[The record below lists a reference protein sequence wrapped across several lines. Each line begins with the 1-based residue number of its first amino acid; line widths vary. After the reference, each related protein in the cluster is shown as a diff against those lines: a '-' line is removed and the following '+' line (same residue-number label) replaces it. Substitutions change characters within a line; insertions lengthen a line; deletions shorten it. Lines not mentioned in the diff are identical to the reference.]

1 MARLLRL
8 LPASLRG
15 KQRLARWLLNWHPGM
30 RGPLCIPTRHGHRIH
45 VPNAQEPIAFSLL
58 ISGDYEPEVL
68 ALLQRRL
75 QPGDTAL
82 DIGANVGVFTL
93 PLATCVGGG
102 GKVIAVEASPPVFK
116 YLDRNVRESQLTNI
130 LPHHAAAADQMGE
143 VSFFEAPAHSF
154 GMSGLGNLAGSTTH
168 RVLARTVDEIVSA
181 AGCERVAAM
190 KVDVEGFEVL
200 VFKGARGLIER
211 RELNFIVFEF
221 LDWAEAR
228 VPGGKPGDA
237 QRYLRDSGFQL
248 WRLEDFDC
256 GRPPLD
262 RILET
267 GGGMLVAERR

>member
-1 MARLLRL
+1 MNWITTMARLLRL

-102 GKVIAVEASPPVFK
+102 
-116 YLDRNVRESQLTNI
+116 RES
-130 LPHHAAAADQMGE
+130 
-143 VSFFEAPAHSF
+143 
-154 GMSGLGNLAGSTTH
+154 H
-168 RVLARTVDEIVSA
+168 R
-181 AGCERVAAM
+181 C
-190 KVDVEGFEVL
+190 
-200 VFKGARGLIER
+200 
-211 RELNFIVFEF
+211 
-221 LDWAEAR
+221 
-228 VPGGKPGDA
+228 
-237 QRYLRDSGFQL
+237 
-248 WRLEDFDC
+248 
-256 GRPPLD
+256 
-262 RILET
+262 
-267 GGGMLVAERR
+267 